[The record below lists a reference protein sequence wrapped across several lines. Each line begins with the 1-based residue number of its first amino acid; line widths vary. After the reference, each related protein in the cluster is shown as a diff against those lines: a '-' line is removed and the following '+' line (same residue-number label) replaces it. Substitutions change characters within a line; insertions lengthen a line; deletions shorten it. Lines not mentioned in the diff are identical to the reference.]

1 MILPLLALQAATATA
16 APTYDPVAACRAA
29 VRRDP
34 AAAERSARG
43 ALGTG
48 AAGKACLGLAL
59 AAQAKWAEAAPAFAD
74 AARTAEL
81 SQDQRAA
88 DYWAQSGNAWLAAG
102 DATKA
107 RGALDAALAAGTLTG
122 PDRGEAFLDRAR
134 ALVAAGDPAAA
145 RTDMDEALKTAAEDP
160 LAWLLS
166 ATLARRTGDLPRASA
181 DITRALALAGD
192 DAQVQLEAG
201 NIAAAGGDAAKAQA
215 AWREAARLAPTA
227 PAGRSAAQALSQFT
241 TTEAK

>member
-1 MILPLLALQAATATA
+1 MILLLLAAQASAAT
-16 APTYDPVAACRAA
+16 PTYDPVAACRAA

-34 AAAERSARG
+34 AAAERNARG

-48 AAGKACLGLAL
+48 AAGRACLGLAL
-59 AAQAKWAEAAPAFAD
+59 AAQQKWGEAAPAFAD
-74 AARTAEL
+74 AARAAEL
-81 SQDQRAA
+81 ARDERAA

-122 PDRGEAFLDRAR
+122 LDLGEAHLDRAR
-134 ALVAAGDPAAA
+134 ALVAAGDARAA
-145 RTDMDEALKTAAEDP
+145 RTDLDAALTTAAEDP

-166 ATLARRTGDLPRASA
+166 ATLARRTGDLARATA
-181 DITRALALAGD
+181 DIARAKALAAD

-201 NIAAAGGDAAKAQA
+201 NIAAAGGDAAGAQA
-215 AWREAARLAPTA
+215 AWHEAVRLAPTA
-227 PAGRSAAQALSQFT
+227 PAGRSAAQALTQFT